1 MCSTRWFSVLL
12 ILLLLGCGYR
22 PLGVEPATPQGA
34 PTLAIPLFANRS
46 TEVGLESVLA
56 SALINAFAKS
66 KAVRVIPGD
75 KNADLVL
82 EGKVR
87 SVDNASVAFFDVT
100 RSTVRRIT
108 VRVDLE
114 LKQGESGKVLWK
126 DSQVLQE
133 DYVVDPNYHIGE
145 ATKTEGLRRAAV
157 SMARRVID
165 KVLLVISRSAVSS

>member
-1 MCSTRWFSVLL
+1 MLHTRWFALLL

-22 PLGVEPATPQGA
+22 PMGAGPATPQGA

-46 TEVGLESVLA
+46 TEIGLEAVLA
-56 SALINAFAKS
+56 TALINTFAQTR
-66 KAVRVIPGD
+66 AVKVIPGD

-87 SVDNASVAFFDVT
+87 SVDNASVAYFDVT

-108 VRVDLE
+108 VRVELT

-126 DSQVLQE
+126 DTQVLQE
-133 DYVVDPNYHIGE
+133 DYVVDPSYHIGE

-157 SMARRVID
+157 SMARRVKD
-165 KVLLVISRSAVSS
+165 KVLLLI